1 MNLATA
7 VSDNKKGN
15 QPVNLTDL
23 IGSVM
28 RSGGFDV
35 TIVNGEK
42 GVVVTGIKG
51 DKKIEYLIT
60 PDAVFGPKPESDGR
74 TTAVEENVAEDLFAL
89 DGFNYDPQQ
98 GAYVR
103 TD

>member
-1 MNLATA
+1 
-7 VSDNKKGN
+7 
-15 QPVNLTDL
+15 
-23 IGSVM
+23 M
-28 RSGGFDV
+28 RSSGFDV

-60 PDAVFGPKPESDGR
+60 PDAIFGPKPESDGR

-89 DGFNYDPQQ
+89 GGLDYNPAVR
-98 GAYVR
+98 AYVR
-103 TD
+103 TS